1 MKELFLGSAVA
12 LVTPMKEDGAVDYEQ
27 FAELVEKTISGG
39 VQAILVNGT
48 TGEASTLTT
57 EEEHELIR
65 VAIKVNQ
72 GRVPVIAGTGSNDT
86 RHALQESMVAKE
98 LGVDALLLVTP
109 YYNKSSQRGLIEH
122 FSTIANAVQMPV
134 ILYNIPGRTGVNIN
148 VDTAVELAKNPY
160 IVAMKEASA
169 NMAYTMELLAKT
181 KDMDFTLY
189 SGEDALILP
198 FIAAGGKGVISV
210 LSNVYP
216 RECQM
221 LCEYALNGELDKA
234 QALCFDLHEVCRT
247 LFIDIN
253 PIPVK
258 AALNKQGI
266 CGEYYRLPL
275 IPTTDSNRQA
285 LYQAMD
291 EFEKKGY

>member
-1 MKELFLGSAVA
+1 MKEFFLGSAVA

-122 FSTIANAVQMPV
+122 FTTIANAVQMPV

-169 NMAYTMELLAKT
+169 NMAYTMEVLAKT